1 MAVTKRSIM
10 RHDVSRKDKLIKR
23 LRYLWSWELFDSFFI
38 PAVVLFYAIFLRQSL
53 GLFTLYST
61 TIVTLILWQGAAY
74 WRLKLRAVQS
84 DAPIGR
90 AYLRR
95 FARLKRVNWILL
107 VTLPVVLGVEF
118 WAGDGCAFGFNFIAG
133 SSLYVLAFLEQ
144 INYYYYQ
151 LMYDYG
157 PDWRDLI
164 RRRKLKKSS
173 LRRALERLK
182 ERE

>member
-1 MAVTKRSIM
+1 M
-10 RHDVSRKDKLIKR
+10 RYDVSRDDKLIKR

-38 PAVVLFYAIFLRQSL
+38 PAVVLFYAIFLRQPL

-74 WRLKLRAVQS
+74 WHLKLRAVQS
-84 DAPIGR
+84 DTPIGP
-90 AYLRR
+90 AYLGR
-95 FARLKRVNWILL
+95 FARLKWVNWILL
-107 VTLPVVLGVEF
+107 ATLPVVLGVEL
-118 WAGDGCAFGFNFIAG
+118 WVGDGFAFGFNLIAG

-151 LMYDYG
+151 LMYDYA

-164 RRRKLKKSS
+164 RSRKLKKSS
-173 LRRALERLK
+173 LRRALERWK
-182 ERE
+182 ARE

>member
-1 MAVTKRSIM
+1 MSY
-10 RHDVSRKDKLIKR
+10 DVSHDDKLIKR

-38 PAVVLFYAIFLRQSL
+38 PAVVLFYAIFLRQPL

-84 DAPIGR
+84 DTPIGP

-95 FARLKRVNWILL
+95 FARLKWVNWILL
-107 VTLPVVLGVEF
+107 VTLPIVLGAELWV
-118 WAGDGCAFGFNFIAG
+118 GDGFACGFNFIAG

-144 INYYYYQ
+144 INYYHYQ
-151 LMYDYG
+151 LMYDYA
-157 PDWRDLI
+157 PDWRDLR

-173 LRRALERLK
+173 LRRALERLT